1 MAKFAKL
8 FDVGADDQLLV
19 KTDVAEGGVPMLSC
33 ITEINGTEAQLH
45 IKIEPKEETE
55 EGFEKAWNAAERYLE
70 KFDQEKAARIYEVLT
85 KEEKK
90 CLSIK

>member
-19 KTDVAEGGVPMLSC
+19 KTDVAEGGVPMLVC
-33 ITEINGTEAQLH
+33 IIEIDGMEAQLN
-45 IKIEPKEETE
+45 IKIEPKEETD

-70 KFDQEKAARIYEVLT
+70 KFDQEKAARIYEVLA
-85 KEEKK
+85 KEVKEHANV
-90 CLSIK
+90 